1 MPAAL
6 PQLPGTGELD
16 LLLSHDAPGLH
27 RHPQPLPGPRTGRLP
42 PGSQGDWPRES
53 QGGGKGVIFKKEAVS
68 VQCRLFP
75 KLLIERDRSV
85 SEREGVRE
93 RERER
98 MSPLFSSCCSY
109 KE

>member
-93 RERER
+93 RERKDE
-98 MSPLFSSCCSY
+98 SPILIML
-109 KE
+109 